1 MNTGSTVYQVYHGI
15 LRLGVITDKVRGPD
29 DWTHFA
35 VNWVQDDQY
44 DKNVRPF
51 LKEDKYLYRA
61 DEITPIDPARL
72 SRVVS
77 IFEDLV

>member
-1 MNTGSTVYQVYHGI
+1 MNTGSTVYKVYHGI
-15 LRLGVITDKVRGPD
+15 LRFGVITGKMKGPD
-29 DWTHFA
+29 GWAHFA

-51 LKEDKYLYRA
+51 IKEDKYLYRA

-77 IFEDLV
+77 TFEDLV